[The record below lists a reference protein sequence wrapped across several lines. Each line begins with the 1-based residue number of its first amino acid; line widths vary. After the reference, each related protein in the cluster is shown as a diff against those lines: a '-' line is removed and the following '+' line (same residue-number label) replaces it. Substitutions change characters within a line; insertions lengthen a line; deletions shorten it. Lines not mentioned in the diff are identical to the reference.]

1 MMKNTGTSFE
11 LLTRSI
17 FNLIVNEKRVE
28 TIDVRHDVE
37 LHGITAKHQIDVYW
51 EFKVGGITHKTIVQT
66 KDWSNPVKQEQLF
79 AFKCILDDLQGQP
92 RGVFVTRTG
101 YQRGAREFA
110 EKHGIVLYELRE
122 PTAEDK
128 AEWIQTFDI
137 DVIINISSF
146 KVVELKE
153 DLDWNLSQLEQ
164 KHIPLSESPKIELYD
179 STKIYNENGKEIDTL
194 QYFFQSFVSEESN
207 KNEAI
212 TINHEFDKPTFLEP
226 KDKRVPLMKINAITF
241 MISMKQI
248 KKHYQI
254 KGKDFV
260 GYLLRNVVE
269 GTERTIPKEIIK

>member
-1 MMKNTGTSFE
+1 M
-11 LLTRSI
+11 
-17 FNLIVNEKRVE
+17 
-28 TIDVRHDVE
+28 
-37 LHGITAKHQIDVYW
+37 
-51 EFKVGGITHKTIVQT
+51 
-66 KDWSNPVKQEQLF
+66 
-79 AFKCILDDLQGQP
+79 
-92 RGVFVTRTG
+92 
-101 YQRGAREFA
+101 
-110 EKHGIVLYELRE
+110 LYEIRE
-122 PTAEDK
+122 PNAEDK